1 MQIDSIKLVFSFI
14 AGLLTTLSPCVL
26 PVLPFVTASSLKK
39 NKWGP
44 LTLAFGLLISFVG
57 VSLILSTSGLI
68 FGVNP
73 SLIRQISGFFL
84 MLSGLLFLSQR
95 LSDWLSSRL
104 SFISGKASN
113 LSQNSSQHSLFAEFF
128 NGLLLGVVWTPCSG
142 PSLGAALGL
151 AAQEGNARGAGLILL
166 IFGLGAVIPLLVF
179 AYGARH
185 LVGKIKTHTHAI
197 QNTKK
202 VFGGL
207 VIIFGFLIIFE
218 LDRKIESSLISVMP
232 EAWLNFITKF

>member
-1 MQIDSIKLVFSFI
+1 MQIDTIKLAFSFI

-26 PVLPFVTASSLKK
+26 PVLPFVTASSLNK
-39 NKWGP
+39 NKFGP
-44 LTLAFGLLISFVG
+44 LALAFGLLISFVG
-57 VSLILSTSGLI
+57 VSLLISTSGLI

-73 SLIRQISGFFL
+73 SLVRQISGVFL
-84 MLSGLLFLSQR
+84 MLSGFLFLSQR
-95 LSDWLSSRL
+95 LSDWLSAKL
-104 SFISGKASN
+104 SFISGKASH
-113 LSQNSSQHSLFAEFF
+113 LGQNNSQHSLLTEFL

-151 AAQEGNARGAGLILL
+151 AAQDGNASGAGVILL

-185 LVGKIKTHTHAI
+185 FVGQIKTHTRAI
-197 QNTKK
+197 QNIKK

-207 VIIFGFLIIFE
+207 VVIFGFLIVFE
-218 LDRKIESSLISVMP
+218 LD
-232 EAWLNFITKF
+232 